1 MIGPTAVKA
10 SLAALIRVETWR
22 CEDGR
27 RAVNAAQAEI
37 DTLHDRQHRLAEA
50 LARERL
56 AARTLPRDAVHDMT
70 AYERRVAVERQAL
83 EVDLAAAEAALAT
96 ARDGLAK
103 AFAERRKLE
112 LAEARRRHAELR
124 AQDRRERAAL
134 DELALQGH
142 VRIRLTE
149 SK

>member
-1 MIGPTAVKA
+1 MKA

-27 RAVNAAQAEI
+27 RAVNAARAEI
-37 DTLHDRQHRLAEA
+37 EALHERQRRLADA

-56 AARTLPRDAVHDMT
+56 AVRTLPRDAVHDMT
-70 AYERRVAVERQAL
+70 AYERRVRTER
-83 EVDLAAAEAALAT
+83 ERIEDDLAAAEAALAT
-96 ARDGLAK
+96 ARDGLAQ

-124 AQDRRERAAL
+124 ARDRRERAAL

-142 VRIRLTE
+142 ARIRRTE